1 MALIYAPNTST
12 NWRLAYQDIRHATNG
27 SVYGRKFT
35 FSIESWVLPV
45 LFEAP
50 ILAIS
55 CKSVGAAGGWKTGG
69 WVSRQARQTSLSED
83 LSILTDASRRIGLN
97 STTLIDYT
105 QSPQSSSYALSY
117 KPPVWLQDVN
127 LAVYEYI
134 GPFDDSILDEIGA
147 LKIDLLR
154 IETKINALN

>member
-1 MALIYAPNTST
+1 
-12 NWRLAYQDIRHATNG
+12 
-27 SVYGRKFT
+27 
-35 FSIESWVLPV
+35 
-45 LFEAP
+45 
-50 ILAIS
+50 
-55 CKSVGAAGGWKTGG
+55 VGAAGGWKTGG